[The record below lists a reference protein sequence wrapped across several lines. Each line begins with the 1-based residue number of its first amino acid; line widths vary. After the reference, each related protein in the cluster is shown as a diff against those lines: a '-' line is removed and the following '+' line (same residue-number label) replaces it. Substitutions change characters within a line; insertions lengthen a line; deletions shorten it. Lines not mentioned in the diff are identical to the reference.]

1 MAQDFPPV
9 DPDVDPQHPEIHN
22 AMMKLLLDKILEKP
36 LGLVVVSIVV
46 STIVAVQTL
55 RIRWIQKRFRVFEP
69 KGDVRKPDWIYL
81 LLYFVS
87 ASLVTGT
94 IALLLLKERRH
105 RVALLPFVFGM
116 VASVIGV
123 CLSVAIDRVLR
134 VVDSIE
140 DSTTEDLKDQTVS
153 RCLFV
158 HGIAGIVFAF
168 ACYTCY
174 SHSQGHMNT

>member
-1 MAQDFPPV
+1 ML
-9 DPDVDPQHPEIHN
+9 E
-22 AMMKLLLDKILEKP
+22 LLLDKILDKP
-36 LGLVVVSIVV
+36 LVLAIASIVL

-55 RIRWIQKRFRVFEP
+55 RIRWIQTRFRVFEP
-69 KGDVRKPDWIYL
+69 AKGDERKPDWIYL

-87 ASLVTGT
+87 ASLVAGT
-94 IALLLLKERRH
+94 IAFLLLKRRH
-105 RVALLPFVFGM
+105 RTALLPFVFGM
-116 VASVIGV
+116 LASVVGV

-134 VVDSIE
+134 VVDSIG
-140 DSTTEDLKDQTVS
+140 DSTTEDLKDRTVS

-174 SHSQGHMNT
+174 SHSHLGHMNT